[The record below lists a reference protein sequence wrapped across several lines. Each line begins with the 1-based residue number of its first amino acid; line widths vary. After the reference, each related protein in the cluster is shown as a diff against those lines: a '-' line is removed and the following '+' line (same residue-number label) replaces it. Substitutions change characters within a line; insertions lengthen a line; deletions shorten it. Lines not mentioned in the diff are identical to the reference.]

1 MSQRFLIIDG
11 SSFIYR
17 AYYAIQHLSN
27 SKGQPTNAIYGFTTI
42 LQKLLN
48 DEKPEYLAICFDRK
62 EATFRHEKYEE
73 YKAHRK
79 PMPDDLVEQIPYIK
93 KLVTAFNI
101 ASFEKAGFE
110 ADDIIGTLAVQAAQ
124 KGLDVY
130 VVTGDKDL
138 LQLVNDKIKVINVHK
153 DGLVYDVKKVEERFG
168 GLGPEK
174 IIDVMALMGDSS
186 DNIPGI
192 PGVGEKTAIKLIL
205 QFQTL
210 EGIYDHIDE
219 LKGSLKEKLIEH
231 KKLAYLSRELATIDC
246 NMAIDFALVDVAAR
260 EKNTEALK
268 ELFTELEFSKLL
280 TNLGIQTSSPQ
291 ARGEK
296 YYCVTSEG
304 DLERLINQLSTA
316 KGFAVDTETT
326 GTDPFSADLIGI
338 SISFLPHEAYYIPCV
353 RHAEQADVLPNQLII
368 NKLKPV
374 FENRSIEK
382 YGQNIKYDLI
392 VLRRHGLELKGIAFD
407 TMIAS
412 YVLSPNRSNHNLD
425 MISLEHLGIRKIAF
439 EDLVG
444 KGKQQVTLDKVAID
458 KVTNYAC
465 EDADCVLQLVPVLR
479 ALLKKA
485 HLEPLFDDLEMPL
498 LSVLTTME
506 MNGVKIDTQL
516 LGNLSKDAALEL
528 KTLEEAIFKNAGEG
542 FNINSPKQVSSILFD
557 KLKLPAVKKTKTGYS
572 TDVGVLEAL
581 AAQHP
586 LPRLLLD
593 YREVSKLKSTYL
605 DALPQLVNERTGLVH
620 TSFNQTITST
630 GRLSSSDP
638 NFQNIPVR
646 TPTGKRV
653 REAFIPRAPENI
665 ILSADYSQIELR
677 ILAHLSQD
685 KNLKDAFSKN
695 IDVHSFTASLI
706 FNIPIAKVD
715 KAMRNI
721 AKVINFSVIYGK
733 TAYGLSQDLGVS
745 VKEAADFINGYFD
758 RYKGVKEYLES
769 LKDFARAKGFTQTIL
784 GRKCFF
790 PDIKSTNAT
799 IRQFQERA
807 AINAPIQGSAADLIK
822 VAMLNIQKELHNK
835 DLRTVMILQVHDE
848 LVFDVVKKEREAIAK
863 IVPHCM
869 ERAMSLDV
877 PLVVDMVWGN
887 TWAKI

>member
-1 MSQRFLIIDG
+1 MSQRLLIIDG

-110 ADDIIGTLAVQAAQ
+110 ADDIIGTLAVQAAK

-130 VVTGDKDL
+130 IVTGDKDL

-153 DGLVYDVKKVEERFG
+153 DGLLYDIKKVEERFS

-205 QFQTL
+205 QFNTL
-210 EGIYDHIDE
+210 EGVYDHIDE
-219 LKGSLKEKLIEH
+219 LRGSLKEKLIEH

-246 NMAIDFALVDVAAR
+246 NMAIDFALADVAAR

-280 TNLGIQTSSPQ
+280 TNLGTQTSSPKD
-291 ARGEK
+291 RGEK

-304 DLERLINQLSTA
+304 DLERLIKRLSSA

-338 SISFLPHEAYYIPCV
+338 SLSFIPHEAYYIPYV

-368 NKLKPV
+368 NKLRSL
-374 FENRSIEK
+374 FENQSIEK

-392 VLRRHGLELKGIAFD
+392 VLRRHGLELRGIAFD

-425 MISLEHLGIRKIAF
+425 MISLEHIGIRKIAF
-439 EDLVG
+439 EDLAG
-444 KGKQQVTLDKVAID
+444 KGKQQVTLNKVALD

-479 ALLKKA
+479 ALLEKA
-485 HLEPLFDDLEMPL
+485 HLESLFDDLEMPL

-516 LGNLSKDAALEL
+516 LANLSKDAAREL
-528 KTLEEAIFKNAGEG
+528 KALEEAIFKNAGEE

-581 AAQHP
+581 ARQHP

-653 REAFIPRAPENI
+653 REAFIPRAQENI

-706 FNIPIAKVD
+706 FNTPIAKVD

-733 TAYGLSQDLGVS
+733 TAYGLSQDLGIP
-745 VKEAADFINGYFD
+745 VKDAADFINGYFD

-769 LKDFARAKGFTQTIL
+769 LKDFARTNGFTQTIL

-790 PDIKSTNAT
+790 PDINSKNAT
-799 IRQFQERA
+799 VRQFQERA

-822 VAMLNIQKELHNK
+822 VAMLNIQKALHDKN
-835 DLRTVMILQVHDE
+835 LRTVMILQVHDE
-848 LVFDVVKKEREAIAK
+848 LVFDVVKKEREVIEK
-863 IVPHCM
+863 FVPQCM
-869 ERAMSLDV
+869 ERAMNLDV

-887 TWAKI
+887 TWAKT